1 MRAGYP
7 DRGPREAA
15 RIALGVAYAVM
26 GGVAAAFFLRIEGG
40 GGGEQAAGPWA
51 IEATVSGK
59 LDATRMIATV
69 SRHNCTL
76 RRVGLIIL

>member
-26 GGVAAAFFLRIEGG
+26 GGVAAAFFLRKREEGEG
-40 GGGEQAAGPWA
+40 SRRQARG
-51 IEATVSGK
+51 
-59 LDATRMIATV
+59 R
-69 SRHNCTL
+69 
-76 RRVGLIIL
+76 